1 MASSVP
7 KVKSPSIDLSPWW
20 ITNSNEIIHNP
31 SYELLFEEETRP
43 DLNGFERGIVTD
55 SGAVGVGE
63 AWASGAAPG
72 ALMATIADDLA
83 PLIVARMR

>member
-1 MASSVP
+1 MKIAAVIP
-7 KVKSPSIDLSPWW
+7 KL
-20 ITNSNEIIHNP
+20 ITFDMDGSRSNPRFTWSQKHIV
-31 SYELLFEEETRP
+31 LVFV
-43 DLNGFERGIVTD
+43 VTD

>member
-1 MASSVP
+1 MAPSVP

-43 DLNGFERGIVTD
+43 GLNGFERGIVTE
-55 SGAVGVGE
+55 SGAVAVDTGVFTGR
-63 AWASGAAPG
+63 SPRDKYIVRDNTTRD
-72 ALMATIADDLA
+72 TIW
-83 PLIVARMR
+83 